1 MRKEH
6 LPIYQIQD
14 FEALANKD
22 RYFYFSSFA
31 AHLKEHLFIRE
42 PHKHDFYIILLV
54 TKGTGVHTIDF
65 REYDVKP
72 GTVFLLTPGQVHSWQ
87 LSNDADGFVVFFTQE
102 YYTREYPDRLLS
114 DFPFFNALLYS
125 PVIRL
130 SETDE
135 ATLLPVLQMLKQEY
149 ELDSPMRNSVL
160 SRYLDILLMKLARIF
175 LPDGNAAAPIAKEQT
190 LIQDLERLINLHY
203 KEHKNVA
210 FYADRLHVT
219 SKHLNEVC
227 KQSFGKTTKDILQ
240 YRIILEAQRLLVH
253 SDLTSSQI
261 AHELGYFD
269 NTYFFRFFKKHLG
282 CTPEQFRAANK

>member
-1 MRKEH
+1 MQKEH

-31 AHLKEHLFIRE
+31 THLKEHLFIRE

-54 TKGTGVHTIDF
+54 TQGTGVHTIDF
-65 REYDVKP
+65 RTYDVKP
-72 GTVFLLTPGQVHSWQ
+72 GTVFLLTPGQVHSWT

-102 YYTREYPDRLLS
+102 FYTRAYPDQLLS

-125 PVIRL
+125 PVIHL
-130 SETDE
+130 SENDE
-135 ATLLPVLQMLKQEY
+135 ATLTPVLQMLRLEY
-149 ELDSPMRNSVL
+149 ELDAPMRNIIL
-160 SRYLDILLMKLARIF
+160 SRYLDILLLKLTRIF
-175 LPDGNAAAPIAKEQT
+175 LPDGSTTAPVGKEQT
-190 LIQDLERLINLHY
+190 LLQNLERLINLHY
-203 KEHKNVA
+203 REHKTVA
-210 FYADRLHVT
+210 FYADHLHVT
-219 SKHLNEVC
+219 TKQLNEIC
-227 KQSFGKTTKDILQ
+227 KQAIGKTTKELLQ

-282 CTPEQFRAANK
+282 LTPEQFRATHK